1 MLFEPFRIKNIDFG
15 NRVLRSSIGGRNA
28 FYDGTVSPAWT
39 HFEKRFAER
48 GVAGIISA
56 TISVNETRMSP
67 LEYPALHSDRFVAP
81 LRKAIHEV
89 RQAGT
94 APGGCKYIIQL
105 GDTGAATHTSL
116 RRQEGDRLSASWF
129 FDFLYGYHNSA
140 LPMSPAQIKTTI
152 LNFKQAA
159 RRAAEAEC
167 DGIEITASKGY
178 LIHQF
183 LNPATN
189 RRKDAYG
196 GSVDKRFR
204 LLRDIV
210 EAVRE
215 AVGANFLFGIR
226 LSAKDFNFLPIN
238 LRFPPVWPPRHY
250 FFGNDLPETTYYARQ
265 LQDLGVDYLHI
276 DSGFGFPNPMG
287 SPGDYPD
294 EGFHTFVNATRYLS
308 GKANI
313 RASVF
318 NVVPAAIR
326 KSLFGIGWR
335 FRPAANADFAA
346 AIRAEVSIPV
356 ITNGGFQDRDT
367 IDGALT
373 ARKCDMVAIARPLLA
388 NPDLLEQFA
397 RGVKRPARPCSFCS
411 LCCSQTAVFPLGCYD
426 QRRFESVEAL
436 MDQVLAFSSPNA
448 PFSLQGKPL
457 TGVAESAGEA

>member
-1 MLFEPFRIKNIDFG
+1 MLFEPFRIKHIDFG
-15 NRVLRSSIGGRNA
+15 NRVLRSSMGGRNA

-48 GVAGIISA
+48 GLAGIISA

-81 LRKAIHEV
+81 LRKAIHEIRNV
-89 RQAGT
+89 GT

-167 DGIEITASKGY
+167 DGIEVTASKGY

-196 GSVDKRFR
+196 GSVEKRFR
-204 LLRDIV
+204 LLQDIV

-215 AVGANFLFGIR
+215 AVGADFLFGVR
-226 LSAKDFNFLPIN
+226 LSARDFNFLPLN
-238 LRFPPVWPPRHY
+238 LRFPPVWPLRHY
-250 FFGNDLPETTYYARQ
+250 YFGNDLPETKYYARQ

-287 SPGDYPD
+287 SPGEYPD

-308 GKANI
+308 RKANI
-313 RASVF
+313 RATIF

-326 KSLFGIGWR
+326 KSVFGIGWR

-346 AIRAEVSIPV
+346 AIRGSVSIPV

-367 IDGALT
+367 IDNVLT
-373 ARKCDMVAIARPLLA
+373 TGKCDMIAIARPLLA

-397 RGVKRPARPCSFCS
+397 HGIKRPTRPCSFCS

-426 QRRFESVEAL
+426 QRRFDSVEA
-436 MDQVLAFSSPNA
+436 MMNQVLAFSSPNA

-457 TGVAESAGEA
+457 SGTAEEAQ

>member
-1 MLFEPFRIKNIDFG
+1 MLFEPFRIKHVDFG
-15 NRVLRSSIGGRNA
+15 NRVLRSSMGGRNA

-67 LEYPALHSDRFVAP
+67 LEYPALHSDRFVEP

-89 RQAGT
+89 RRAGT

-116 RRQEGDRLSASWF
+116 RPQDGDRLSASWF

-140 LPMSPAQIKTTI
+140 LPMSPAQIKTAI

-167 DGIEITASKGY
+167 DGIEVTASKGY

-196 GSVDKRFR
+196 GSVDNRFR

-215 AVGANFLFGIR
+215 AIGTNFLFGIR
-226 LSAKDFNFLPIN
+226 LSARDFNFLPVN

-250 FFGNDLPETTYYARQ
+250 YFGNDLPETTYYARK

-294 EGFHTFVNATRYLS
+294 EGVYSFVNATRYLS
-308 GKANI
+308 WKANI

-326 KSLFGIGWR
+326 KRLFSIGWH
-335 FRPAANADFAA
+335 FRPAVNADLAA

-356 ITNGGFQDRDT
+356 VTNGGFQDRDT
-367 IDGALT
+367 IDGVLA
-373 ARKCDMVAIARPLLA
+373 AGKCDMVAVARPLLA

-397 RGVKRPARPCSFCS
+397 CGIKRPTRPCSFCS

-426 QRRFESVEAL
+426 QRRFDSVEAM
-436 MDQVLAFSSPNA
+436 MDQVLAWSSPNA
-448 PFSLQGKPL
+448 PFSAQGKPL
-457 TGVAESAGEA
+457 TGAGEA